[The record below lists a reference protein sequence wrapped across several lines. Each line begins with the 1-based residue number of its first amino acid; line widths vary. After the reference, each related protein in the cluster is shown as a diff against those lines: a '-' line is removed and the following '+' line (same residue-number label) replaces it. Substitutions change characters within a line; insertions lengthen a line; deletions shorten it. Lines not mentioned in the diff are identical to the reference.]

1 MFKNYNKIY
10 FIGIGG
16 IGMSSIALYFINY
29 GKQVAGYD
37 KTKNALTKKD
47 CKEEGSF
54 MGHCIGG
61 SSHSTRISNG
71 NFLKCSAG
79 YCGFDLCNSS

>member
-37 KTKNALTKKD
+37 KTKNALTKKLSELGAQIHYESKTSD
-47 CKEEGSF
+47 IPRE
-54 MGHCIGG
+54 
-61 SSHSTRISNG
+61 
-71 NFLKCSAG
+71 FL
-79 YCGFDLCNSS
+79 